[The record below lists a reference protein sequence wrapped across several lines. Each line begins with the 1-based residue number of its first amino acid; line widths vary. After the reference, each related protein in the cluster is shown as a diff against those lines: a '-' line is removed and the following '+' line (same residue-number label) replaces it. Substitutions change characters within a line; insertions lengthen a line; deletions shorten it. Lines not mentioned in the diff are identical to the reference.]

1 MFILINIHA
10 QAHAIHERESDTMDI
25 FDTAI
30 KPPHSPSVLDAVIY
44 IGEEDRSTGSYD
56 EDGALIIVPVYF
68 LVLETSDGARYFD
81 GVSDADCSVI
91 EANLDAVAKAIETG
105 EGLDW
110 EEWGE
115 GSAAYGSQRYQAGGG
130 EAELMD
136 FERRKA
142 EESEDY

>member
-1 MFILINIHA
+1 M
-10 QAHAIHERESDTMDI
+10 DT
-25 FDTAI
+25 FTTAI

-44 IGEEDRSTGSYD
+44 ISEEDRSTGRYD
-56 EDGALIIVPVYF
+56 EDGALIIVAVYF

-81 GVSDADCSVI
+81 GISETDCSVI
-91 EANLDAVAKAIETG
+91 EANLEAVSKVIEAG
-105 EGLDW
+105 EELDW

-115 GSAAYGSQRYQAGGG
+115 GSPAYGSHRYQNGGG

-142 EESEDY
+142 EEHEDY

>member
-1 MFILINIHA
+1 MFILINIDTQSHA
-10 QAHAIHERESDTMDI
+10 LHEREYSTMDT
-25 FDTAI
+25 FNTAI

-44 IGEEDRSTGSYD
+44 IGEEDRSTGRYD
-56 EDGALIIVPVYF
+56 EDGALIIVAVYF

-81 GVSDADCSVI
+81 GVSEADCSVI
-91 EANLDAVAKAIETG
+91 EANLEAVAKAIEAG
-105 EGLDW
+105 EELDW

-115 GSAAYGSQRYQAGGG
+115 GASAYGSQRYQTGGG

-142 EESEDY
+142 EENEDY